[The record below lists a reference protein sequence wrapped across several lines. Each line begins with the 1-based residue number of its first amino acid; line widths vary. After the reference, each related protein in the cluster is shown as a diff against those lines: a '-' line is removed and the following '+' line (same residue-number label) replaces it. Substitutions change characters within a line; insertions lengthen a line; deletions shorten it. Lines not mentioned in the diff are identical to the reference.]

1 MSLVTDNEEILNQ
14 KDIEW
19 SSKFISG
26 TEPDPI
32 SNQSKLPVEKQ
43 EESQQLRK
51 TQVNSSIHKERS
63 VTCGDP
69 YSAFLAEQKKRE
81 VEWATNRANK
91 KAKCT
96 ATTEKDL
103 EAVNQQ
109 LAAKEA
115 ECKTLKGQL
124 DNIQLANVSVVE
136 AVHKKVQESVCKMME
151 TLQDTLSAMED
162 NMSLRLNK
170 IEQRLDSLEKVFSD
184 PGVNCSPVP
193 QTGNLQT
200 IDHEALAFLS
210 DDPMEV
216 FEPVP
221 STPPTP
227 TTPQTPALQPSTLQD
242 DIIG

>member
-1 MSLVTDNEEILNQ
+1 MSLVTDNKEILNQ

-19 SSKFISG
+19 SSKFISA

-43 EESQQLRK
+43 EESQQPRK
-51 TQVNSSIHKERS
+51 TQVNSSIHKESS
-63 VTCGDP
+63 VTYGDP

-81 VEWATNRANK
+81 VEWATNRVNK

-96 ATTEKDL
+96 ANTEKDL

-136 AVHKKVQESVCKMME
+136 AVHNKVQEGVCKMME
-151 TLQDTLSAMED
+151 TLQDTLSATED

-184 PGVNCSPVP
+184 PGVNCGPVP

-200 IDHEALAFLS
+200 IDHEAFWHSSAMIRWKCSNQCLQLHQHQLLRKHRHS
-210 DDPMEV
+210 
-216 FEPVP
+216 
-221 STPPTP
+221 SH
-227 TTPQTPALQPSTLQD
+227 QPSRTT
-242 DIIG
+242 

>member
-1 MSLVTDNEEILNQ
+1 M
-14 KDIEW
+14 
-19 SSKFISG
+19 
-26 TEPDPI
+26 
-32 SNQSKLPVEKQ
+32 
-43 EESQQLRK
+43 
-51 TQVNSSIHKERS
+51 
-63 VTCGDP
+63 TCGDP

-136 AVHKKVQESVCKMME
+136 AVHNKVQEGVCKMME

-162 NMSLRLNK
+162 NMFLRLNK

-184 PGVNCSPVP
+184 PGVNCGPVP

-200 IDHEALAFLS
+200 IDHEAFWHSSAMIRWECSNQCLQLHQHQLLRKHRHS
-210 DDPMEV
+210 
-216 FEPVP
+216 
-221 STPPTP
+221 SH
-227 TTPQTPALQPSTLQD
+227 QPSRTT
-242 DIIG
+242 